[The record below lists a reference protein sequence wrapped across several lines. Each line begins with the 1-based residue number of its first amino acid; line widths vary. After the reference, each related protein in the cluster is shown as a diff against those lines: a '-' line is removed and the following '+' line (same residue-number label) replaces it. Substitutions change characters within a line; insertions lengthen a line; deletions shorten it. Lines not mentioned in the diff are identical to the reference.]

1 MFRKLLYPFILSL
14 VLSLAI
20 ANLTVADL
28 IASYDFEDAFKDSSG
43 NNLHG
48 KPHGD
53 ATIVEVDGIGLS
65 PEHFRKS
72 KVLTLHK
79 KMAMWILEMTSVL
92 IGMVPSQL
100 VSG

>member
-14 VLSLAI
+14 LLSLAI

-28 IASYDFEDAFKDSSG
+28 IASYDFEDAFKNSSG
-43 NNLHG
+43 NDLHG

-53 ATIVEVDGIGLS
+53 ATDVDGIGLS
-65 PEHFRKS
+65 PENFRKS

-79 KMAMWILEMTSVL
+79 KMAMWILEMTSV
-92 IGMVPSQL
+92 
-100 VSG
+100 

>member
-14 VLSLAI
+14 LLSLAI

-28 IASYDFEDAFKDSSG
+28 IASYDFEDAFKNSSG
-43 NNLHG
+43 NDLHG

-53 ATIVEVDGIGLS
+53 ATDVDGIGLS
-65 PEHFRKS
+65 PENFRKS